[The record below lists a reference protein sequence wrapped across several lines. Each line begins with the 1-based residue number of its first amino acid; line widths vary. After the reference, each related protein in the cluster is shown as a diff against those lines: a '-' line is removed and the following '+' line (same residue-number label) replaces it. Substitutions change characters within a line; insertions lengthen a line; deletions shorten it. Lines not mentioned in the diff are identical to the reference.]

1 MFDHQTN
8 QPALLKIL
16 SLNLFKEI
24 KMEKKPIKRSPYI
37 IKLSRDHH
45 ASLLFCWKL
54 RQGEKN
60 AIEKERMKKY
70 VAYFFEEHL
79 KPHFREEEE
88 FLFSSA
94 KNDAVVLRAMDEHKN
109 INQLASKIID
119 SDSEN
124 LTAEFTAIADMVDQH
139 VRFEER
145 ELFPHMEELLSEK
158 QLIEISEKLGQA
170 PEKDV
175 FEDEFWVRKK
185 N

>member
-1 MFDHQTN
+1 
-8 QPALLKIL
+8 
-16 SLNLFKEI
+16 
-24 KMEKKPIKRSPYI
+24 MEKKPVKRSPHI

-54 RQGEKN
+54 RQGEKKP
-60 AIEKERMKKY
+60 IEKERMKKY
-70 VAYFFEEHL
+70 VTYFFKKHL

-88 FLFSSA
+88 ILFSPA
-94 KNDAVVLRAMDEHKN
+94 KNDAMVIRAMGEHKN

-119 SDSEN
+119 SNTEDLSD
-124 LTAEFTAIADMVDQH
+124 EFTAIADMVDQH

-158 QLIEISEKLGQA
+158 QLIKISEKLGHA

-175 FEDEFWVRKK
+175 FEDEFWVRRKD
-185 N
+185 